1 MSAFASTY
9 EVTSLVHQSSS
20 REYRRKVSHNAVQL
34 LSGWI
39 MPTTGVCNAVDLYA
53 RGKGNAAGD
62 APSTILRHWDG
73 RNKNSAICYPITEEN
88 YNLPGKWEGKR
99 GCLRRDLTSFA
110 VDILGER
117 KGPWELWYGYSEWE
131 REEFKEAVRY
141 LLDNTTRKVRRKLLS
156 VYRAVLRDALDHAY
170 GGKKMLSMHG
180 VCFQTSSRVLHPGVN
195 CYALNEHLG
204 MRWPGSSYP
213 GSKYSYFIPF
223 GYGEKLPDP
232 YGEGSRSPDWRWR
245 NTQGAF
251 RRDYLRFV
259 ITALRI
265 AGV

>member
-9 EVTSLVHQSSS
+9 KVTSLVHKNSS
-20 REYRRKVSHNAVQL
+20 REYRREVSRNAVQL
-34 LSGWI
+34 LLGKM
-39 MPTTGVCNAVDLYA
+39 MPTVGVCNTVNLYA
-53 RGKGNAAGD
+53 DMRVD
-62 APSTILRHWDG
+62 APGTLLRHWDG
-73 RNKNSAICYPITEEN
+73 RNRNNSTQYPITEES
-88 YNLPGKWEGKR
+88 YDLPGKWEGKR
-99 GCLRRDLTSFA
+99 GCLRRDLASFV

-131 REEFKEAVRY
+131 REEFKEAVHY

-156 VYRAVLRDALDHAY
+156 VYRTVLRDALDHAY
-170 GGKKMLSMHG
+170 VGKEMLSLQG
-180 VCFQTSSRVLHPGVN
+180 VCHQVSIRVHIPEVN
-195 CYALNEHLG
+195 CYVLNEHLG
-204 MRWPGSSYP
+204 MRWSGSGYP
-213 GSKYSYFIPF
+213 GMKESYFIPDN
-223 GYGEKLPDP
+223 YGERLADS
-232 YGEGSRSPDWRWR
+232 YRDGSISKYWRWR